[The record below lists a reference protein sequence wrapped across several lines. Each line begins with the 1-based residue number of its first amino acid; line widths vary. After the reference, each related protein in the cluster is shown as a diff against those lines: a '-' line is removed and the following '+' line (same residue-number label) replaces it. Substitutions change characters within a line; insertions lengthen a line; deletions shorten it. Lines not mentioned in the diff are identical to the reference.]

1 MASSAPWWHSAVLYQ
16 VYPRSFDDSGRDGIG
31 DLEGLR
37 RRLSY
42 LSWLGVDALW
52 ITPFY
57 PSPQLDFGYD
67 VTDHLAV
74 DPLFGTVSEVERLI
88 RDAHDQG
95 LRVLI
100 DFIPNHTSD
109 QHPWFL
115 ESRSDPDSAKRDW
128 YYWADGRDGGP
139 PNNWLSL
146 FGGSAWEW
154 DDRTRQYYLH
164 SYLREQPDLNWRNPQ
179 VREAMFDVL
188 RGWLDRGVDGFRI
201 DAFRQLLKDPAR
213 RDNPINPQWSAAM
226 DPYQRLLPLHST
238 DQDDIVEIIS
248 ALRGV
253 LHDHPRPPGGG
264 AAVDRILV
272 AEAYLPIPAL
282 IRYHG
287 TDGDGIQLP
296 SNMNLL
302 QGAWEPWTIA
312 RLIEQYEELLPAG
325 AWPNWVLGNH
335 DRPRIAGRLGQDQL
349 RIAALL
355 LLTLRGTPTL
365 YYGDEL
371 GLPDV
376 EVPADRVR
384 DPVGRRTG
392 RPELGRDPAR
402 MPMPWTEQPG
412 HGFCDPDVEPW
423 LPIRPDAAEFSVA
436 AQRDDPGSALSL
448 YRRLLGLRRS
458 VPALSVGA
466 YRTVHVDDRSLT
478 FRRCHAAGDALVAL
492 NFTGW
497 PVPLRAPEDRTWDL
511 ALTTGD
517 APDDRL
523 LQPHEGRILRAR
535 APSRQ
540 NGRA

>member
-1 MASSAPWWHSAVLYQ
+1 MANSPPWWHSAVLYQ
-16 VYPRSFDDSGRDGIG
+16 VYPRSFDDSDGDGIG

-37 RRLSY
+37 RRLPY
-42 LSWLGVDALW
+42 LTWLGVDALW

-67 VTDHLAV
+67 VTDHLGV
-74 DPLFGTVSEVERLI
+74 DPLFGTVSGAARLI

-109 QHPWFL
+109 QHPWFV
-115 ESRSDPDSAKRDW
+115 ESRSDPESPKRDW
-128 YYWADGRDGGP
+128 YYWADGHDGKP
-139 PNNWLSL
+139 PNNWMSL

-154 DDRTRQYYLH
+154 DPGRRQYYLH

-179 VREAMFDVL
+179 VRDAMLDVL

-201 DAFRQLLKDPAR
+201 DAFRQLLKDPAW
-213 RDNPINPQWSAAM
+213 RDNPINPDWAAGM
-226 DPYQRLLPLHST
+226 DPYERLLPLHST
-238 DQDDIVEIIS
+238 DQADIVEIIA

-253 LHDHPRPPGGG
+253 LHDHPGPPGGC
-264 AAVDRILV
+264 AAEDRILL

-302 QGAWEPWTIA
+302 QGPWEPPAIA
-312 RLIEQYEELLPAG
+312 RLITQYEELLPAG

-335 DRPRIAGRLGQDQL
+335 DRHRIASRLGHDQV

-376 EVPADRVR
+376 EVPADRVQ
-384 DPVGRRTG
+384 DPVGLRTG

-402 MPMPWTEQPG
+402 MPMPWTREPG
-412 HGFCDPDVEPW
+412 HGFSRPDVEPW
-423 LPIRPDAAEFSVA
+423 LPLRPDAGELSVS
-436 AQRDDPGSALSL
+436 AQREDPGSVLSL
-448 YRRLLGLRRS
+448 HRRLLGLRRS
-458 VPALSVGA
+458 VPALATGDFQL
-466 YRTVHVDDRSLT
+466 VHVDARSLT
-478 FRRCHAAGDALVAL
+478 YRRCHAAGDALVAL
-492 NFTGW
+492 NFTDR
-497 PVPLRAPEDRTWDL
+497 PVPLRAPDDRTWDL
-511 ALTTGD
+511 LLTTDDG
-517 APDDRL
+517 PDDRL
-523 LQPHEGRILRAR
+523 LRPHEGRILRAR
-535 APSRQ
+535 Q